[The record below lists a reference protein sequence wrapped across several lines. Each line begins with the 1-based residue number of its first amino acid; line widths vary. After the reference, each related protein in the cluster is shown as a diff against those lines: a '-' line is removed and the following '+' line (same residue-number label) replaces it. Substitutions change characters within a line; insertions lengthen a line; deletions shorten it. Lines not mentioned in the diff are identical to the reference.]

1 MAQNENNGAM
11 LGFGLVAATVIFML
25 IFTLFII
32 QIGAIAFAAFSLLVV
47 NGRYKVICGLVG
59 LIAMVLLTGP
69 LQTLISNMYREFQ
82 IGMLVWS
89 FHLAPWSILAIGFIL
104 TCLGLDFIND
114 QRNQPT
120 SEHDLLAWRIK
131 WGFTKGLDLKPAASQ
146 PSLTDQNVFD
156 VPPQD
161 RA

>member
-1 MAQNENNGAM
+1 MAQNDNNGAM
-11 LGFGLVAATVIFML
+11 LGLGLVAATVMVML

-47 NGRYKVICGLVG
+47 NRRYKIICGLVG
-59 LIAMVLLTGP
+59 LLAMALLTGP
-69 LQTLISNMYREFQ
+69 LQTLISNMYRELE
-82 IGMLVWS
+82 IGMLIWS

-131 WGFTKGLDLKPAASQ
+131 WGFTKGLDLNPAS
-146 PSLTDQNVFD
+146 SLQRAPDQNVFD

-161 RA
+161 GT